1 MKEVVLSWL
10 IVLAVNLVSLT
21 MGYRLPAVVNG
32 LLAVAA
38 LHVIWWIE
46 DKRKGK
52 R

>member
-46 DKRKGK
+46 DRWKGK
-52 R
+52 Q